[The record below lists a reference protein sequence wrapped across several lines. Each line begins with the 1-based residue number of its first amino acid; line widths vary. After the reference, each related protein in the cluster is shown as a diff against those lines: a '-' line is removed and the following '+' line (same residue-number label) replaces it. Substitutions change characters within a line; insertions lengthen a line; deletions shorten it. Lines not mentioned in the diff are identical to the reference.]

1 MRYPFLATAFVV
13 FGSASPFAQTTD
25 SSLNPSLLL
34 PQSVHVK
41 GQVVDEDGKPIAGV
55 LAVHAKLNH
64 DVVTSND
71 GRIEFDTAAPAF
83 VLQLPSYESA
93 RLQTMEAT
101 DFHVMLHKLPQGPS
115 FRVCSAADL
124 AAKIPGWSGIF
135 QIPAVKGVK
144 ATRIDD
150 VDYTERVFRL
160 KSTSRKVVLVQ
171 GRGGMWG
178 GDVNLDDDTFWRA
191 IRYRE
196 VTYDFHELLPIIDA
210 KAEFPDGTCERRV
223 GEFGETLHYYHVS
236 CGLVA
241 PLDRL
246 LDSVCLIPNAW
257 EHRLE

>member
-1 MRYPFLATAFVV
+1 MRYPFLVTAFVL
-13 FGSASPFAQTTD
+13 FSSASSFAQTTN
-25 SSLNPSLLL
+25 SSLQPSLLL
-34 PQSVHVK
+34 SQSVHVK

-83 VLQLPSYESA
+83 VLQHPGYESA
-93 RLQTMEAT
+93 RLQTIDAT
-101 DFHVMLHKLPQGPS
+101 DFHVMLHKPPQGPS
-115 FRVCSAADL
+115 FRACSAADL
-124 AAKIPGWSGIF
+124 AAKIPGWGGIF
-135 QIPAVKGVK
+135 QIPAFKGVK

-150 VDYTERVFRL
+150 VDYTERVLRL
-160 KSTSRKVVLVQ
+160 KSTSRKIVLVQ

-178 GDVNLDDDTFWRA
+178 GDVNLYDDTFWRA

-196 VTYDFHELLPIIDA
+196 VTYDFHEILPIIDA
-210 KAEFPDGTCERRV
+210 KAEFPDGTCERQV
-223 GEFGETLHYYHVS
+223 GEFGETLHYDHVS

-241 PLDRL
+241 PLDKL